1 MLTEEKIIIPRIQL
15 CYDKV
20 FKKVFRDNPNALAKL
35 ISDIIEIPYL
45 EIKDNITFNNNEL
58 RLNHIKE
65 KSKVCDFIVSVDNYS
80 INIEMNMYPSKWI
93 KYRNFAYLNNLYNG
107 IVTTGLKYNEYSKKV
122 AIQINFNVNYKKE
135 ELPISKCVV
144 FDTNRCK
151 IFIDN
156 YYIYQ
161 VDIVKCLDIVYN
173 EREITNVA
181 SGIRWGALLYADNLE
196 DMKTILGND
205 LLEEKERKELMKTIQ
220 GIVYEGKTPDM
231 DWDIEKDIENQI
243 ASMKA
248 EFAEEHGEETLKE
261 YIELNKDKY
270 IEKFL
275 DNNKDTIKKEYLN
288 TNKNAIEKEYLD
300 SNKNAI
306 EKEYLDSNKS
316 AIEKEYLDSN
326 KSAIEKEYLDSNKN
340 AIEKEYLDSNK
351 NAIEKEYLDSN
362 KSAIEKEYLT
372 QLSLE
377 TKEKNTIIFIK
388 NMLKENIPLKSI
400 AKISNKSIEEIKKM
414 FPKETQDLS

>member
-1 MLTEEKIIIPRIQL
+1 MLTEEKIISPRIQL

-35 ISDIIEIPYL
+35 ISDITEIPYL
-45 EIKDNITFNNNEL
+45 EIKDNITFNSNEL
-58 RLNHIKE
+58 RLSHVKE
-65 KSKVCDFIVSVDNYS
+65 KSKICDFIVSVDNYS

-107 IVTTGLKYNEYSKKV
+107 IITTGLKYNEYGKKV
-122 AIQINFNVNYKKE
+122 AIQINFNVNYKTE

-173 EREITNVA
+173 ENEITNVPL
-181 SGIRWGALLYADNLE
+181 GIRWGALLYADNLE
-196 DMKTILGND
+196 DIETILGND
-205 LLEEKERKELMKTIQ
+205 LLEEKEKKELMETIK
-220 GIVYEGKTPDM
+220 GIVYEGKAPFMT
-231 DWDIEKDIENQI
+231 WDIEKDIENQI

-248 EFAEEHGEETLKE
+248 EFAEEHGEETLRE

-270 IEKFL
+270 IAKYL
-275 DNNKDTIKKEYLN
+275 DENKDKYIAKYLDE
-288 TNKNAIEKEYLD
+288 NKDKIEKEYLD
-300 SNKNAI
+300 
-306 EKEYLDSNKS
+306 
-316 AIEKEYLDSN
+316 
-326 KSAIEKEYLDSNKN
+326 
-340 AIEKEYLDSNK
+340 
-351 NAIEKEYLDSN
+351 
-362 KSAIEKEYLT
+362 

-377 TKEKNTIIFIK
+377 TKEQNTIHFIK
-388 NMLKENIPLKSI
+388 NMLKENLPLKSI
-400 AKISNKSIEEIKKM
+400 AKISNKSIEEIKRIS
-414 FPKETQDLS
+414 ES